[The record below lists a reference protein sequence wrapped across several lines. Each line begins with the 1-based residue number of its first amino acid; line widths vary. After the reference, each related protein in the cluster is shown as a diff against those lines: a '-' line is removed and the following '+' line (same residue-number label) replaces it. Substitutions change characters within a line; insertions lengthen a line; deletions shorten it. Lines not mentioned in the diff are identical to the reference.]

1 MEKTYRTDSVVPRE
15 RRRSKFKIR
24 PPPPPK
30 KSDIESSQF
39 SNIFEENSYFSSQ
52 TSISQ
57 IKSWKISKKRS
68 QKLKPRSV
76 VVPRQVIDRTKH
88 QFYLKLDDMAQKG
101 NFHFIQIKNCSEL
114 FLNSFQIYHF

>member
-24 PPPPPK
+24 APPPPK
-30 KSDIESSQF
+30 KSDVESSQF

-57 IKSWKISKKRS
+57 IKTWKISKKRS

-76 VVPRQVIDRTKH
+76 VVPRQVVDRTKH
-88 QFYLKLDDMAQKG
+88 KFYLKLEDMAQKG
-101 NFHFIQIKNCSEL
+101 NFHFLQVKKIVQNYS
-114 FLNSFQIYHF
+114 